1 MRVVLLAL
9 CVVVFTTATAHAAE
23 PFQEPLQCRTFD
35 RQIEYYEMMRRRA
48 VAIDSDLWKERFDN
62 HLANLKRFR
71 LSQGCPDKSGAAE
84 FARLMKALMQL
95 AAQGAI
101 TFFTMGMM

>member
-1 MRVVLLAL
+1 MRVALLAL
-9 CVVVFTTATAHAAE
+9 ILALVASSAGADE
-23 PFQEPLQCRTFD
+23 PPQCRGID
-35 RQIEYYEMMRRRA
+35 RQIAHFQVMRSRA
-48 VAIDSDLWKERFDN
+48 VAMDNAMWVERFDE
-62 HLANLKRFR
+62 HLARLKKHR

-84 FARLMKALMQL
+84 FARLLKALMQL

>member
-1 MRVVLLAL
+1 MRAVLLAICL
-9 CVVVFTTATAHAAE
+9 VVLAPAAHAGPADR
-23 PFQEPLQCRTFD
+23 EPLQCQVFD
-35 RQIEYYEMMRRRA
+35 RQIAQYEMMRARA
-48 VAIDSDLWKERFDN
+48 AKLDSDLWKDRFDTQ
-62 HLANLKRFR
+62 LARMKSFR

-84 FARLMKALMQL
+84 FARLIKELMKL

>member
-9 CVVVFTTATAHAAE
+9 CVVVFSTAASA
-23 PFQEPLQCRTFD
+23 QSYGEPLQCRTFD
-35 RQIEYYEMMRRRA
+35 RQIQYYEMMRARA
-48 VAIDSDLWKERFDN
+48 VKIDSDLWKDRFDN
-62 HLANLKRFR
+62 HLANLKKFR

-84 FARLMKALMQL
+84 FARLIKALMHL

>member
-1 MRVVLLAL
+1 MRAVLLAL
-9 CVVVFTTATAHAAE
+9 CMVVFATAAAGAE
-23 PFQEPLQCRTFD
+23 PLREPLQCQFFD
-35 RQIEYYEMMRRRA
+35 RQIAHFEMMRARA
-48 VAIDSDLWKERFDN
+48 VKLDSDLWTQRYDN
-62 HLANLKRFR
+62 HLAMLNKFR

-84 FARLMKALMQL
+84 FARLLKALMAL

>member
-1 MRVVLLAL
+1 MRVVPLAICL
-9 CVVVFTTATAHAAE
+9 VVFSTAASAQS
-23 PFQEPLQCRTFD
+23 FGEPLQCRTFD
-35 RQIEYYEMMRRRA
+35 RQIAHFEMMRKRA
-48 VAIDSDLWKERFDN
+48 VAIDSDLWKDRFDN
-62 HLANLKRFR
+62 HLAQLKKFR

>member
-1 MRVVLLAL
+1 MRAVLLAL
-9 CVVVFTTATAHAAE
+9 CLVVFTTAAQPARAD
-23 PFQEPLQCRTFD
+23 EPLQCRVFD
-35 RQIEYYEMMRRRA
+35 RQIAYYQMMRARA
-48 VAIDSDLWKERFDN
+48 VKIDSDLWKSRFDN
-62 HLANLKRFR
+62 HLAMLNKFR

-84 FARLMKALMQL
+84 FARLLKALMQL